1 MEVKEILEELV
12 QIKQETYRGK
22 ARNIQIGEHKSPLQ
36 GAGYDLLDI
45 TKWRPG
51 DSIDDIDWRLSLLT
65 WPKKIY
71 KLEHPEFK
79 SAPVILVA
87 DISPSVFVEIDQV
100 ANKFRLL
107 LHLAGALE
115 FAANYFHDP
124 VGILCVS
131 DDIEFYLPPKFGSG
145 QIFYAIKLIV
155 EKAKEFETLKEK
167 NRFVRRKSNLNA
179 ALEFLAARLKR
190 QCSVVI
196 LSDFIDVISGES
208 EINHQMLEFLSAK
221 HSWNVIA
228 VFLDDPN
235 ELSWRGSKGLV
246 LVRNIETGVTHT
258 IKAEQAVNIRRAF
271 LDKTDELRKTLTKS
285 GVDSVVLNFGD
296 HFNNLAQFLSQRRQI
311 HR

>member
-1 MEVKEILEELV
+1 M
-12 QIKQETYRGK
+12 
-22 ARNIQIGEHKSPLQ
+22 
-36 GAGYDLLDI
+36 
-45 TKWRPG
+45 
-51 DSIDDIDWRLSLLT
+51 
-65 WPKKIY
+65 
-71 KLEHPEFK
+71 
-79 SAPVILVA
+79 A

>member
-1 MEVKEILEELV
+1 M
-12 QIKQETYRGK
+12 
-22 ARNIQIGEHKSPLQ
+22 
-36 GAGYDLLDI
+36 
-45 TKWRPG
+45 
-51 DSIDDIDWRLSLLT
+51 
-65 WPKKIY
+65 
-71 KLEHPEFK
+71 
-79 SAPVILVA
+79 
-87 DISPSVFVEIDQV
+87 EIDQA

-107 LHLAGALE
+107 LHLVGALG

-155 EKAKEFETLKEK
+155 EKAKEFETLRKK
-167 NRFVRRKSNLNA
+167 NQSVRRKSNLNA
-179 ALEFLAARLKR
+179 ALELLAARLKQ
-190 QCSVVI
+190 QCSIVI
-196 LSDFIDVISGES
+196 LSDFMDVISGES

-221 HSWNVIA
+221 HNWNVIA

-246 LVRNIETGVTHT
+246 LVRDIETGVTHT
-258 IKAEQAVNIRRAF
+258 IKAERTVNIRRAF
-271 LDKTDELRKTLTKS
+271 LDKTDGLCKTLAKS

-296 HFNNLAQFLSQRRQI
+296 HLNNLAQFLSQRKSM

>member
-71 KLEHPEFK
+71 KLEHPELK

-87 DISPSVFVEIDQV
+87 DISPSVFVEIDQA

-107 LHLAGALE
+107 LHLAGALG

-196 LSDFIDVISGES
+196 LSDFIDVISSES